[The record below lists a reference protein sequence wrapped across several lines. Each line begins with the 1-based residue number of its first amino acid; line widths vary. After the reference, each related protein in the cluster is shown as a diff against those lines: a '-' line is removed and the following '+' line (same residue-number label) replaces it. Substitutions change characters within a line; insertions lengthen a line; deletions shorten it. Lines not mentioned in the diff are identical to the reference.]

1 MEPYKVPEKAS
12 KISETPEKPAFWRVF
27 SFWRSVG
34 LRWIPTVLRVELGVK
49 VTSIKG
55 STLLSRTTAPL
66 SDSACRSAKPTD
78 RAYKLFDG
86 DGLYLLVQ
94 PNGRKGWRLRY
105 VKPDGR
111 EGLTAFGNYPVIGL
125 ADARRKRLEVKRMLA
140 DGIDP
145 IEAKTQALIKGRTF
159 ESVALSWHT
168 EMSAKWAPDYSK
180 TVMSRLKT
188 HLFPLIGA
196 RAIVDL
202 DTHDLLRPLEA
213 IKKRGTIDVALR
225 VQYYLQSIMR
235 EAKRLRLITVNPAYD
250 LEGSIKA
257 PRVVHRPALPL
268 SRLPELQER
277 IDTYKGR
284 ALTRLTVML
293 SLHVFVRS
301 SELRFAR
308 WSEFD
313 LKRGVWE
320 IPDTRPALEGV
331 PFSTRGTKMAGDIH
345 LVPLSPQAVAL
356 LEQIHEITGRFD
368 LVFAGDTNS
377 WKPMSENTVNS
388 ALRKMGYDTK
398 TEICGRG
405 FRAHPHGS
413 HSNRV
418 LPSRNAFATTDTEL
432 RLIASAAI
440 IGLSSRPV
448 NGYSTPAA
456 IGTPSAL

>member
-1 MEPYKVPEKAS
+1 M
-12 KISETPEKPAFWRVF
+12 
-27 SFWRSVG
+27 
-34 LRWIPTVLRVELGVK
+34 
-49 VTSIKG
+49 
-55 STLLSRTTAPL
+55 SRTTAPL
-66 SDSACRSAKPTD
+66 SDSACRSAKPTE

-94 PNGRKGWRLRY
+94 PNGRKGWRFRY

-111 EGLTAFGNYPVIGL
+111 EGLTSFGNYPVVGL
-125 ADARRKRLEVKRMLA
+125 ADARKKRLEVKRMLVE
-140 DGIDP
+140 GIDP
-145 IEAKTQALIKGRTF
+145 IESKHQAKTQATIRGRTF
-159 ESVALSWHT
+159 EDAALDWHKA
-168 EMSAKWAPDYSK
+168 MSAKWAPGHAK
-180 TVMSRLKT
+180 TVLSRLKT
-188 HLFPLIGA
+188 HVFPLIGD

-202 DTHDLLRPLEA
+202 DTHDLMQPLEA
-213 IKKRGTIDVALR
+213 IQKRGTIDVALR
-225 VQYYLQSIMR
+225 VQNYLQSIMR
-235 EAKRLRLITVNPAYD
+235 EAKRARQIAANPASD
-250 LEGSIKA
+250 LEGLIKA

-313 LKRGVWE
+313 LKRGTWE
-320 IPDTRPALEGV
+320 IPDTRPALDGV

-356 LEQIHEITGRFD
+356 LEQIHALTGEFD
-368 LVFAGDTNS
+368 LVFAGDAKP

-398 TEICGRG
+398 AEICGHG
-405 FRAHPHGS
+405 FRSMACSALIESGLWSETAIERQMS
-413 HSNRV
+413 HKE
-418 LPSRNAFATTDTEL
+418 RNNVRAAYIHKAEFIEER
-432 RLIASAAI
+432 RLIMNWW
-440 IGLSSRPV
+440 SRYLEV
-448 NGYSTPAA
+448 NRQEHVTPHEFANQTGA
-456 IGTPSAL
+456 NVTRLRTKRGATD

>member
-1 MEPYKVPEKAS
+1 M
-12 KISETPEKPAFWRVF
+12 
-27 SFWRSVG
+27 
-34 LRWIPTVLRVELGVK
+34 
-49 VTSIKG
+49 
-55 STLLSRTTAPL
+55 SRTTAPL

-111 EGLTAFGNYPVIGL
+111 EGLTSFGSYPVVCL
-125 ADARRKRLEVKRMLA
+125 ADARNKRLEVKRMLA
-140 DGIDP
+140 KGIDP
-145 IEAKTQALIKGRTF
+145 IETKHQVKTQAAIKGRTF
-159 ESVALSWHT
+159 ESAALEWHKA
-168 EMSAKWAPDYSK
+168 MSAKWAPGHAK
-180 TVMSRLKT
+180 TVLSRLKT
-188 HLFPLIGA
+188 HVFPLIGA
-196 RAIVDL
+196 RSIVDL
-202 DTHDLLRPLEA
+202 DTHDLMQPREA
-213 IKKRGTIDVALR
+213 IQKRGTIDVALR
-225 VQYYLQSIMR
+225 VQNYLQSIMR
-235 EAKRLRLITVNPAYD
+235 EAKRARQIAANSASD
-250 LEGSIKA
+250 LEGLIKA
-257 PRVVHRPALPL
+257 PRVIHRPALPL

-313 LKRGVWE
+313 LKRGTWE
-320 IPDTRPALEGV
+320 IPDTRPALDGV

-356 LEQIHEITGRFD
+356 LEQIHALTGKFE
-368 LVFAGDTNS
+368 LVFAGDAKP

-398 TEICGRG
+398 TEICGHG
-405 FRAHPHGS
+405 FRSMACSALIESGLWSETAIERQMS
-413 HSNRV
+413 HKE
-418 LPSRNAFATTDTEL
+418 RNNVRAAYIHKAEFIEER
-432 RLIASAAI
+432 RLIMNWWSRYLEANRQEHLTPHELANH
-440 IGLSSRPV
+440 IGKNVTRLRHK
-448 NGYSTPAA
+448 
-456 IGTPSAL
+456 PSVTE

>member
-1 MEPYKVPEKAS
+1 
-12 KISETPEKPAFWRVF
+12 
-27 SFWRSVG
+27 
-34 LRWIPTVLRVELGVK
+34 
-49 VTSIKG
+49 
-55 STLLSRTTAPL
+55 
-66 SDSACRSAKPTD
+66 
-78 RAYKLFDG
+78 
-86 DGLYLLVQ
+86 
-94 PNGRKGWRLRY
+94 
-105 VKPDGR
+105 
-111 EGLTAFGNYPVIGL
+111 
-125 ADARRKRLEVKRMLA
+125 MLA

-145 IEAKTQALIKGRTF
+145 IGAKTQALIKGRTF
-159 ESVALSWHT
+159 ESVALCWHT

-202 DTHDLLRPLEA
+202 DTHDLMQPLEA

-225 VQYYLQSIMR
+225 VQNYLQNIMR

-257 PRVVHRPALPL
+257 SRVVHRPALYL

-284 ALTRLTVML
+284 ALTRLTVLL

-308 WSEFD
+308 RSEFD

-345 LVPLSPQAVAL
+345 LVPLSPKAVAL
-356 LEQIHEITGRFD
+356 LEQIHAITGKFD
-368 LVFAGDTNS
+368 LVFAGDTKCS
-377 WKPMSENTVNS
+377 GLLIPDTHLGENARQIEVS
-388 ALRKMGYDTK
+388 DDQ
-398 TEICGRG
+398 
-405 FRAHPHGS
+405 
-413 HSNRV
+413 
-418 LPSRNAFATTDTEL
+418 TTPFL
-432 RLIASAAI
+432 FC
-440 IGLSSRPV
+440 
-448 NGYSTPAA
+448 
-456 IGTPSAL
+456 